1 MGYSPL
7 CDTVAHACAM
17 KAKSVGVVR
26 VCVPVCVCGVRA
38 FILPCVCVLVLAQSQ
53 SSCCCQLNIYRQ
65 LQQMLRLHAKK
76 KIV

>member
-1 MGYSPL
+1 MAYSPL
-7 CDTVAHACAM
+7 CGTVAHACAM

-26 VCVPVCVCGVRA
+26 LCVWSACLYLPVC
-38 FILPCVCVLVLAQSQ
+38 LCVLVLAQSQ